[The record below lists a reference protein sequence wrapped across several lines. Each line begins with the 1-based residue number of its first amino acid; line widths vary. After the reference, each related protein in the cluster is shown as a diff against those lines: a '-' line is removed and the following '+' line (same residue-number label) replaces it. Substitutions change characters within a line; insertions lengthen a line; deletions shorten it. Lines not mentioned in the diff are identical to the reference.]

1 MDVDGRRPGHS
12 MTGQTYM
19 LAIHGHW
26 GLVKWTATFFEF
38 SGMTG
43 IFFSLYLDRPSH
55 ILQAT
60 PSFPDLFPV
69 SRRSRLDDLSQ
80 PCNVSVRVEGRQTCK
95 CSPSLE
101 ETLEACRLLR
111 RGSCLSASQ
120 VDSMR

>member
-1 MDVDGRRPGHS
+1 MDVDGRRPGHP

-19 LAIHGHW
+19 LATHGHW

-55 ILQAT
+55 VLQAT

-80 PCNVSVRVEGRQTCK
+80 PCNVSVRVEGRQT
-95 CSPSLE
+95 SI
-101 ETLEACRLLR
+101 T
-111 RGSCLSASQ
+111 
-120 VDSMR
+120 